1 MGKLEIAVLA
11 ILLLFVVQFL
21 YVSAFT
27 NAEYIGSD
35 GQGSDKIV
43 EITGG
48 EYEPWIN
55 PIWEPPSGEIES
67 LLFVLQ
73 ASIGAIIIGYFIG
86 YYQGKEKGRMEG
98 KAEDSNM

>member
-11 ILLLFVVQFL
+11 ILLLFVIQFL
-21 YVSAFT
+21 YVST
-27 NAEYIGSD
+27 YTDAEYTGSD
-35 GQGSDKIV
+35 GQGGDTAI

-48 EYEPWIN
+48 EYEPWMD

-86 YYQGKEKGRMEG
+86 YYKGKEKGRMEIP
-98 KAEDSNM
+98 AE